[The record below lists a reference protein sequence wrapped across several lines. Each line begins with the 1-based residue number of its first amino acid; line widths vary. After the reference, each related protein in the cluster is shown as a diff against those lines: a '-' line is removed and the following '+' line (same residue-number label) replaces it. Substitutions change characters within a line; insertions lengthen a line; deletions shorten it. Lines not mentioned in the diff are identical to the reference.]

1 MCGIIGYIGSRNALD
16 VILEGLKRLEYRG
29 YDSVGIAIGNH
40 GIRVYK
46 RRGSVSAL
54 EKEIRDAR
62 MSGSMGIGHTRWATH
77 GEPSDRNAHP
87 FLDCTGRFALVHNG
101 IIENYQ
107 EIKDD
112 LISKGHAFT
121 SDTDTE
127 VIVHL
132 IEDLYDGDLLRTV
145 MRAVS
150 VLEGSFAIVVM
161 GAGERRLIG
170 VRKES
175 PLVIGLGDG
184 ENFLASD
191 VPAFLRHTDRA
202 VFLQDG
208 DIAVITADSWKVM
221 NFSGEEVSR
230 EVTSIPWT
238 VESAEKGGF
247 KHFMLKEIFEQPYA
261 IMNTLRGTST
271 LHLRTVDENEFGRIK
286 IVACGT
292 SYHAGM
298 IGKYVFEELLK
309 IPVDVE
315 VASEFRYR
323 ERIRE
328 DAIYLFITQSGE
340 TADTLAAARIARRMG
355 HRTIAITNVI
365 GSSITR
371 EVDEVIYTGAGPE
384 IGVAATKSFTT
395 QIVAIYRL
403 AQHIA
408 EVRGLAM
415 HDEIWTE
422 MRLLPRLVS
431 NVLQRHSEIQE
442 VARTLINAQDMFYIG
457 RNISYPTALEG
468 ALKMKEISYIHAEGY
483 PAGELKHGPLALLT
497 PETPVVALVPPD
509 RTYMKMLGNVKEV
522 AARGAPVI
530 GVGAEGDEDLV
541 KYVDSIIYV
550 PRTRPFFYPV
560 PMSVALQL
568 LAYYTADMRGCE
580 IDRPRNLAKSVTVE

>member
-1 MCGIIGYIGSRNALD
+1 MCGIIGYTGNRNALE

-29 YDSVGIAIGNH
+29 YDSVGIAVGNH
-40 GIRVYK
+40 EIRVYK

-54 EKEIRDAR
+54 ESDIRKTSL
-62 MSGSMGIGHTRWATH
+62 SGTIGIGHTRWATH

-107 EIKDD
+107 EIKEE
-112 LISKGHAFT
+112 LRSKGHSFT

-132 IEDLYDGDLLRTV
+132 IEDLYEGDILKAV
-145 MRAVS
+145 MGAVS
-150 VLEGSFAIVVM
+150 RLDGSFAIVVM
-161 GAGERRLIG
+161 AAGERRLIG

-175 PLVIGLGDG
+175 PLVIGLGEG

-191 VPAFLRHTDRA
+191 VPAFLKYTNRA

-208 DIAVITADSWKVM
+208 DIAVITANSWKVL
-221 NFSGEEVSR
+221 NFGGEEVKR
-230 EVTSIPWT
+230 EVTDIPWN

-261 IMNTLRGTST
+261 IMNTLRGTSS
-271 LHLRTVDENEFGRIK
+271 LYLRTVDENDFERIK

-298 IGKYVFEELLK
+298 IGKYVFEEMLR
-309 IPVDVE
+309 IPVDVD

-328 DAIYLFITQSGE
+328 DAIYVFITQSGE

-371 EVDEVIYTGAGPE
+371 EVDEVIYTNAGPE

-408 EVRGLAM
+408 EVRGLAA
-415 HDEIWTE
+415 HDDLWTE
-422 MRLLPRLVS
+422 LRLLPRLVS
-431 NVLQRHSEIQE
+431 NVLQRHSEIE
-442 VARTLINAQDMFYIG
+442 DIARTLKTAQNMFYIG

-497 PETPVVALVPPD
+497 PKTPVVALVPPD

-530 GVGAEGDEDLV
+530 GVGAEGDEDLI
-541 KYVDSIIYV
+541 KYVDRTIYV
-550 PRTRPFFYPV
+550 PRTRPIFYPV
-560 PMSVALQL
+560 PISVALQL

-580 IDRPRNLAKSVTVE
+580 IDKPRNLAKSVTVE

>member
-1 MCGIIGYIGSRNALD
+1 MCGIIGYTGNRNALE

-29 YDSVGIAIGNH
+29 YDSVGIAVGNH
-40 GIRVYK
+40 EIRVYK

-54 EKEIRDAR
+54 ESDIRKTSL
-62 MSGSMGIGHTRWATH
+62 SGTIGIGHTRWATH

-107 EIKDD
+107 EIKEE
-112 LISKGHAFT
+112 LRSKGHSFT

-132 IEDLYDGDLLRTV
+132 IEDLYEGDILKAV
-145 MRAVS
+145 MGAVS
-150 VLEGSFAIVVM
+150 RLDGSFAIVVM
-161 GAGERRLIG
+161 AAGERRLIG

-175 PLVIGLGDG
+175 PLVIGLGEG

-191 VPAFLRHTDRA
+191 VPAFLKYTNRA

-208 DIAVITADSWKVM
+208 DIAVINANSWKVL
-221 NFSGEEVSR
+221 NFGGEEVKR
-230 EVTSIPWT
+230 EVTDIPWN

-261 IMNTLRGTST
+261 IMNTLRGTSS
-271 LHLRTVDENEFGRIK
+271 LYLRTVDENDFERIK

-298 IGKYVFEELLK
+298 IGKYVFEEMLR
-309 IPVDVE
+309 IPVDVD

-328 DAIYLFITQSGE
+328 DAIYVFITQSGE

-371 EVDEVIYTGAGPE
+371 EVDEVIYTNAGPE

-408 EVRGLAM
+408 EVRGLAA
-415 HDEIWTE
+415 HDDLWTE
-422 MRLLPRLVS
+422 LRLLPRLVS
-431 NVLQRHSEIQE
+431 NVLQRHSEIE
-442 VARTLINAQDMFYIG
+442 DIARTLKTAQNMFYIG

-497 PETPVVALVPPD
+497 PKTPVVALVPPD

-530 GVGAEGDEDLV
+530 GVGAEGDEDLI
-541 KYVDSIIYV
+541 KYVDRTIYV
-550 PRTRPFFYPV
+550 PRTRPIFYPV
-560 PMSVALQL
+560 PISVALQL

-580 IDRPRNLAKSVTVE
+580 IDKPRNLAKSVTVE

>member
-1 MCGIIGYIGSRNALD
+1 LCGIIGYTGNRNALE

-29 YDSVGIAIGNH
+29 YDSVGIAVGNH
-40 GIRVYK
+40 EIRVYK

-54 EKEIRDAR
+54 ESDIRKTSL
-62 MSGSMGIGHTRWATH
+62 SGTIGIGHTRWATH

-107 EIKDD
+107 EIKEE
-112 LISKGHAFT
+112 LRSKGHSFT

-132 IEDLYDGDLLRTV
+132 IEDLYEGDILKAV
-145 MRAVS
+145 MGAVS
-150 VLEGSFAIVVM
+150 RLDGSFAIVVM
-161 GAGERRLIG
+161 AAGERRLIG

-175 PLVIGLGDG
+175 PLVIGLGEG

-191 VPAFLRHTDRA
+191 VPAFLKYTNRA

-208 DIAVITADSWKVM
+208 DIAVITANSWKVL
-221 NFSGEEVSR
+221 NFGGEEVKR
-230 EVTSIPWT
+230 EVTDIPWN

-261 IMNTLRGTST
+261 IMNTLRGTSS
-271 LHLRTVDENEFGRIK
+271 LYLRTVDENDFERIK

-298 IGKYVFEELLK
+298 IGKYVFEEMLR
-309 IPVDVE
+309 IPVDVD

-328 DAIYLFITQSGE
+328 DAIYVFITQSGE

-371 EVDEVIYTGAGPE
+371 EVDEVIYTNAGPE

-408 EVRGLAM
+408 EVRGLAA
-415 HDEIWTE
+415 HDDLWTE
-422 MRLLPRLVS
+422 LRLLPRLVS
-431 NVLQRHSEIQE
+431 NVLQRHSEIE
-442 VARTLINAQDMFYIG
+442 DIARTLKTAQNMFYIG

-497 PETPVVALVPPD
+497 PKTPVVALVPPD

-530 GVGAEGDEDLV
+530 GVGAEGDEDLI
-541 KYVDSIIYV
+541 KYVDRTIYV
-550 PRTRPFFYPV
+550 PRTRPIFYPV
-560 PMSVALQL
+560 PISVALQL

-580 IDRPRNLAKSVTVE
+580 IDKPRNLAKSVTVE